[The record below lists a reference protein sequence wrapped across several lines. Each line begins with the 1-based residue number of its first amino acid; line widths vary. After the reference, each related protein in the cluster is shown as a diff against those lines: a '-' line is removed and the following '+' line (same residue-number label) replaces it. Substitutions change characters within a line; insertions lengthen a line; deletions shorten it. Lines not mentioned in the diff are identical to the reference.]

1 MENYS
6 KIYKA
11 LRNNSLCLR
20 DRRLEILFCLFSH
33 RPKSLD
39 RVSISKLTEMSYQSA
54 LYELEKMVE
63 DRIVVIKKS
72 DDFII
77 SNTAFYTLT
86 DKTIQQL
93 QDLFSNE

>member
-6 KIYKA
+6 NIYKA

-20 DRRLEILFCLFSH
+20 DRRLEILFCLFLH

-63 DRIVVIKKS
+63 DKIVVIKKS

>member
-11 LRNNSLCLR
+11 LKNNNLCLR
-20 DRRLEILFCLFSH
+20 DRRLEILFCLFLH

-63 DRIVVIKKS
+63 DKIVVIKKS

-86 DKTIQQL
+86 DQTIQQL